1 MANAQASP
9 RKMPK
14 LDPKVDAAD
23 TNGDSQD
30 ILEEIDSIQTSL
42 DCLNDQASDEI
53 LKVSKNQCFH

>member
-14 LDPKVDAAD
+14 LDPAADVKAD

-53 LKVSKNQCFH
+53 LKVCIFCN

>member
-14 LDPKVDAAD
+14 LDATAD

-30 ILEEIDSIQTSL
+30 ILEEIDAIQTQL
-42 DCLNDQASDEI
+42 DSLNDQASDEI
-53 LKVSKNQCFH
+53 LKVNI

>member
-14 LDPKVDAAD
+14 LDPKIDQAAD

-53 LKVSKNQCFH
+53 LKVST